1 MEKEYLESRIRSLE
15 LELDIEPDDLSDC
28 DIDQLETY
36 YYDNLLPV
44 FERKFL

>member
-1 MEKEYLESRIRSLE
+1 MEKEYLESRIRALE
-15 LELDIEPDDLSDC
+15 LELDIEPDDLSDF

-44 FERKFL
+44 FKRKFL